1 MHFFDCKS
9 WVITEYRRKIVFE
22 YTLNIKNYWLEQNLQ
37 SFEKI
42 RQIEGIIYKVLRKF
56 VKLKGMY
63 KVLKKFVKLKGIY
76 KVLRKFVNL
85 KGIYKVLRKFVKL
98 KGDLRCLARM

>member
-63 KVLKKFVKLKGIY
+63 KVLKKIRQIEG
-76 KVLRKFVNL
+76 NL
-85 KGIYKVLRKFVKL
+85 QSFEKIRQFEGNSQSFEKIR
-98 KGDLRCLARM
+98 